1 MTNKTKISVIINPI
15 AGKTHNDM
23 LPEILEAKFK
33 HSHYDIEIRHT
44 LHPNHA
50 CELAKEAVQKRYK
63 GVLAVGGDGTI
74 NEVATALCGT
84 DTALGI
90 IPYGSGNGLARHLK
104 IPLDIEKA
112 IDIILD
118 GDTSPLDYCTA
129 NDKPFFCTCGIG
141 FDAQVSDRFAK
152 SRKRGA
158 LEYVKSAIAEYLK
171 YRPQRYKITTPTGV
185 ITEKAFIIACG
196 NASQYGNNAYIA
208 PNANIQD
215 GQIDVTVILPIT
227 PIDTAVLG
235 ILLFSKH
242 IDQDTNIISF
252 RTPRL
257 TIERDNAGVVH
268 LDGEPIEMGSTI
280 SINCHPS
287 GLKVFTPT
295 KSDDKNNIFSTIES
309 EFWNFVNSVRAELNI

>member
-23 LPEILEAKFK
+23 LPEILETKFK

-63 GVLAVGGDGTI
+63 GVLAVGGGGTI

-118 GDTSPLDYCTA
+118 GDITTIDNSTA
-129 NDKPFFCTCGIG
+129 NNKPFFCTCGIG

-257 TIERDNAGVVH
+257 TIERDNAGTASAVFGATGFAFGGIVSPLVGMGNMLATTGVV
-268 LDGEPIEMGSTI
+268 
-280 SINCHPS
+280 
-287 GLKVFTPT
+287 
-295 KSDDKNNIFSTIES
+295 
-309 EFWNFVNSVRAELNI
+309 FVVCSAMSLTFACLGALRKH